1 MISIKTW
8 NGYGTSKK
16 KCIYCNKLTSDYLV
30 FEHPTIKL
38 EVYAHWECREGKD
51 VEVNSMRK
59 ALHYIKGKFK

>member
-30 FEHPTIKL
+30 FEHPVLQL
-38 EVYAHWECREGKD
+38 EVYAHWECRGDKD
-51 VEVNSMRK
+51 INVDTIRQ
-59 ALHYIKGKFK
+59 ALHYIKGTFK

>member
-30 FEHPTIKL
+30 FEHSTMKL
-38 EVYAHWECREGKD
+38 YIYAHWGGCREGKD
-51 VEVNSMRK
+51 IEVNSMRK
-59 ALHYIKGKFK
+59 ALHYIKGK

>member
-51 VEVNSMRK
+51 SNEYSMRQ
-59 ALHYIKGKFK
+59 ALHYVKGKFK